1 MFKINHAI
9 LHVFDFVSCVN
20 VFSEDELDLTNKNVK
35 SYVMRIARHALGGM
49 DNRRGEFFADSGFA
63 AELTAYFKGERT
75 FVDLSV
81 QVAQFM
87 SEELGRMENPASCDL
102 LVVDFEDQEKPP
114 AMPPIP
120 DDATEEEI
128 AAATAAAEA
137 AAYNARSEHYFGL
150 LLLESKPA
158 FMHEVG
164 HGEDGATRNNIERHH
179 AFCRTLRRRSPRLPW

>member
-1 MFKINHAI
+1 MFKINHAV

-49 DNRRGEFFADSGFA
+49 DNRRGEFFPDSGFA
-63 AELTAYFKGERT
+63 AELSAYFKGERD

-87 SEELGRMENPASCDL
+87 SDELGRMENPSSCDL

-114 AMPPIP
+114 AMPPLA

-128 AAATAAAEA
+128 AAATAARRPPLTMRA
-137 AAYNARSEHYFGL
+137 AAL
-150 LLLESKPA
+150 L
-158 FMHEVG
+158 
-164 HGEDGATRNNIERHH
+164 
-179 AFCRTLRRRSPRLPW
+179 RLAAA

>member
-1 MFKINHAI
+1 MFKINHAV

-49 DNRRGEFFADSGFA
+49 DNRRGEFFPDSGFA
-63 AELTAYFKGERT
+63 AELSAYFKGERD

-87 SEELGRMENPASCDL
+87 SEELGRMENPSSCDL

-114 AMPPIP
+114 AMPLG
-120 DDATEEEI
+120 
-128 AAATAAAEA
+128 
-137 AAYNARSEHYFGL
+137 R
-150 LLLESKPA
+150 
-158 FMHEVG
+158 
-164 HGEDGATRNNIERHH
+164 
-179 AFCRTLRRRSPRLPW
+179 